1 MRHLKINP
9 DESEQRYNRLL
20 RYLTD
25 YIYTVNV
32 ENNIAVSTHH
42 GPGCFAVTG
51 YTSED
56 HEKDTELWYR
66 MVHDDDKEKVLEQ
79 ANKSL
84 YGIETEPLE
93 HRIIHRD
100 GFIRWVRNS
109 IVLSKDENGRMLSY
123 DGLINDITALK
134 KEQHRSE
141 TKQRQLIHADKM
153 VSLGTMVTG
162 IAHEI
167 NNPTN
172 FVLLN
177 ARFLQKVWD
186 DVYPVMKE
194 YVKDHEDFVI
204 AGFPFG
210 KSKEKILQSI
220 EGIISGSLRIQ
231 KITKS
236 LTNFA
241 RGDAGDMDHPININN
256 VVSNAILLTHNLV
269 KESTKNFNAVYDKPM
284 PVIKGNPQQLEQVVI
299 NLINNACQALT
310 DTNQKIS
317 VEAGM
322 IEEANCVYIRIVDE
336 GAGIEQENL
345 KHIFDP
351 FFTTKRDNGGTG
363 LGLYVSY
370 NIIKTHGGELIIH
383 SEKNK
388 GTFCEIILPIN

>member
-1 MRHLKINP
+1 MRHLKINL

-25 YIYTVNV
+25 YIYTVLIEDNK
-32 ENNIAVSTHH
+32 AVSTHH
-42 GPGCFAVTG
+42 GPGCFTVTG

-56 HEKDTELWYR
+56 YASDPELWYR
-66 MVHDDDKEKVLEQ
+66 MVHDEDKEPVLEQ
-79 ANKSL
+79 ANKAL
-84 YGIETEPLE
+84 FGIEVEALE
-93 HRIIHRD
+93 HRIIHRN
-100 GFIRWVRNS
+100 GSVRWVRNT
-109 IVLSKDENGRMLSY
+109 IVLSKDEKDRMLSY

-134 KEQHRSE
+134 KEKERSE
-141 TKQRQLIHADKM
+141 TKQRQLIQADKM

-186 DVYPVMKE
+186 DVYPIMKE
-194 YVKDHEDFVI
+194 YANDHEDFII
-204 AGFPFG
+204 AGFPLSQ
-210 KSKEKILQSI
+210 SKEKVLQSI
-220 EGIISGSLRIQ
+220 EGILNGAMRIQ

-241 RGDAGDMDHPININN
+241 RGDAGEMDLPVNINS
-256 VVSNAILLTHNLV
+256 VISNAILLTNNIV
-269 KESTKNFNAVYDKPM
+269 KQSTKNFIAINDKPL
-284 PVIKGNPQQLEQVVI
+284 PIIKGNPQQLEQVVI

-310 DTNQKIS
+310 DSKQKIL

-322 IEEANCVYIRIVDE
+322 IANANWVYIKIEDE
-336 GAGIEQENL
+336 GAGIEKENL
-345 KHIFDP
+345 KHVFDP
-351 FFTTKRDNGGTG
+351 FFTTKRDSGGTG

-370 NIIKTHGGELIIH
+370 NIIRTHGGELIIH
-383 SEKNK
+383 SEKGK
-388 GTFCEIILPIN
+388 GTYCEIILPIN